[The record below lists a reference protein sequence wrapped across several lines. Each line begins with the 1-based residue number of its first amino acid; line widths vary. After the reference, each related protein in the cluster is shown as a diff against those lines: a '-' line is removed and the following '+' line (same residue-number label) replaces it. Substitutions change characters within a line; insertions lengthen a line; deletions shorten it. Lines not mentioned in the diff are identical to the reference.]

1 MDTYFF
7 MAGWAL
13 VFACVIVVP
22 AYALL
27 LALANVAYR
36 LASGRFFRWTS
47 WRTFVPLLVLSLGV
61 WGFFFYA
68 FTRPNAFAI
77 TH

>member
-1 MDTYFF
+1 MDVYFF
-7 MAGWAL
+7 MVVWAL
-13 VFACVIVVP
+13 GFTLIVVVP

-36 LASGRFFRWTS
+36 VASGRFFRWTS
-47 WRTFVPLLVLSLGV
+47 WRTFLPFLVLSLGV
-61 WGFFFYA
+61 WGFVLYA